1 MMQKNKVNKIPA
13 TDGMQDGLGKLNTD
27 SSTDGIEDLYKE
39 LEKGK
44 SHIIV
49 EIIEYMSNAVVSK
62 TIIKKATGNITA
74 MSFALGEE
82 LEEKMSPFDIY
93 VQIIDGAAEIIV
105 NEKKHNLVLGSGFI
119 IPANSIHRFNA
130 NEQFKM
136 ICTVIKSGY
145 DI

>member
-1 MMQKNKVNKIPA
+1 MQNKSEV
-13 TDGMQDGLGKLNTD
+13 DGAGNLKDKQNNLSNLNLDGVG
-27 SSTDGIEDLYKE
+27 DGIQTTYNE

-49 EIIEYMSNAVVSK
+49 EIIEYIPNAVVSK

-74 MSFALGEE
+74 MSFAIGEE

-93 VQIIDGAAEIIV
+93 VQVIDGAAEVIL
-105 NEKKHNLVLGSGFI
+105 NNKKHNLILGSGFI
-119 IPANSIHRFNA
+119 IPANSTHRFNA